1 MLPFFHVASGRTC
14 ERAGER
20 RIGEETSRLCVCNST
35 GGRRSVLPLS
45 IVREFSLEGVLVG
58 PFQIVLFAVWA
69 LSTIFLIALV
79 LMHSGKGTGVSDMI
93 ASSLYNAS
101 TATGVMEKNLDKL
114 TVIVAC
120 VFAACVVLAMFFF
133 PQGIVGL

>member
-1 MLPFFHVASGRTC
+1 MKEHHV
-14 ERAGER
+14 
-20 RIGEETSRLCVCNST
+20 N
-35 GGRRSVLPLS
+35 PLL
-45 IVREFSLEGVLVG
+45 I
-58 PFQIVLFAVWA
+58 I
-69 LSTIFLIALV
+69 LIALLV
-79 LMHSGKGTGVSDMI
+79 ISGLGLIIFILLHSGKGTGISDMI